1 MNIVIFGP
9 PASGKGTQA
18 SYFADKFSFCHFVM
32 SNFLKKEVKSGSE
45 LGKEIDEKL
54 KNGML
59 VSNEILCDILTKSIE
74 NIYTS
79 TNKSDKSAKNQGN
92 GGDQDNVAN
101 ETNKANEGHKAN
113 VANKANEAHN
123 NTHDTHD
130 HRINGIIFDGIPR
143 TIEQAKF
150 LTELLQKKNQKVDVF
165 IHISVKDD
173 LLIER
178 MSSRYVCP
186 ICSLSKSS
194 LAMCDKCNVQM
205 EKRADDNTEVFKKR
219 LKNYSDMFDEIKTFY
234 EKTNVPVVKINGNL
248 SIEGVRNE
256 IENAV
261 ENIH

>member
-32 SNFLKKEVKSGSE
+32 SNFLKEEVKSGSA

-54 KNGML
+54 RNGTL

-74 NIYTS
+74 NIYIGADKFCNNQVNDV
-79 TNKSDKSAKNQGN
+79 NKTHEMHRFHIENEANGDNKN
-92 GGDQDNVAN
+92 
-101 ETNKANEGHKAN
+101 EMHKAYR
-113 VANKANEAHN
+113 
-123 NTHDTHD
+123 THKM
-130 HRINGIIFDGIPR
+130 HRIRGIIFDGIPR

-150 LTELLQKKNQKVDVF
+150 LTELLKKKNQKVDIF
-165 IHISVKDD
+165 IHISVNDD

-186 ICSLSKSS
+186 ICSLSKST
-194 LAMCDKCNVQM
+194 LVMCDKCNIQM
-205 EKRADDNTEVFKKR
+205 EKRADDNTEIFKKR
-219 LKNYSDMFDEIKTFY
+219 LKNYSDMFYEIKSFY

-248 SIEGVRNE
+248 SIEEVRKE
-256 IENAV
+256 IESV
-261 ENIH
+261 LENMH